1 MHKLNYTFLSIRQ
14 INMLK
19 LSTILCITILLGMH
33 PTKSLA
39 QNTQRLNEEEI
50 YASYL
55 EQIGAVFAS
64 RGMQENEIASIIQ
77 QFKNSNITN
86 DQSFADVLNA
96 LYPNDRNIGI
106 LFYFFKDDHLRIL
119 FAEPGNIIEK
129 KVIDITE
136 AELLALNNN
145 INQSL
150 SLYQQTANR
159 SPKLRST
166 VKKDSSQK
174 SASAKISFEKSIE
187 QASSVLLPEKLNRS
201 FKHLVII
208 PALNI
213 GSVPFYLLKMY
224 GEKKFLVDYC
234 SYSIAPSIV
243 DLIAL
248 RYKMLKAKLPT
259 SKFNFINGL
268 INKGNVKENIAEKNL
283 ILHSL
288 DSTNMKLNN
297 ALLVGNPAYPTNTDY
312 VFPDL
317 QGAKKEIYNAAKFA
331 TRYTLFEGTNAVKD
345 SIMQYLPKA
354 DVAYFATHGIANNE
368 NPMEQSFLVLS
379 GNSPFLTA
387 REIMN
392 TRKTLKGFPKMVIL
406 SACQT
411 GLGKY
416 MNAGTVGLARSFLIA
431 GSNHVIMSLWN
442 VDDNATAF
450 LMNRFIEHL
459 QNKQSNT
466 PSGALRLAVLDTKQK
481 FTSPDKWAC
490 FSVFGVDY

>member
-1 MHKLNYTFLSIRQ
+1 MFCLQPNYSFAQ
-14 INMLK
+14 K
-19 LSTILCITILLGMH
+19 AEIT
-33 PTKSLA
+33 
-39 QNTQRLNEEEI
+39 EENI

-64 RGMQENEIASIIQ
+64 RGMQENEIAYIIQ

-96 LYPNDRNIGI
+96 LYPNDRNLGV
-106 LFYFFKDDHLRIL
+106 LFYFFKDNRLRIL

-129 KVIDITE
+129 RVVNITE
-136 AELLALNNN
+136 EELLTLNNN

-150 SLYQQTANR
+150 SLYKQTANR
-159 SPKLRST
+159 SPMLRST
-166 VKKDSSQK
+166 LKIDSSQK
-174 SASAKISFEKSIE
+174 AATTKVSFEKSIDK
-187 QASSVLLPEKLNRS
+187 ASAILLPPKLNHS

-213 GSVPFYLLKMY
+213 GSIPFYLLKMP

-248 RYKMLKAKLPT
+248 RYKMLKAKLPAT
-259 SKFNFINGL
+259 KFGFINKL
-268 INKGNVKENIAEKNL
+268 INNGTIKEHIAEKNL
-283 ILHSL
+283 ILHTL
-288 DSTNMKLNN
+288 DSTSMKLNN
-297 ALLVGNPAYPTNTDY
+297 ALLVGNPAYPTNTAY

-317 QGAKKEIYNAAKFA
+317 QGAKKEIHNATKYAVK
-331 TRYTLFEGTNAVKD
+331 YTLFEGKTALKD
-345 SIMQYLPKA
+345 SILHYLPKA
-354 DVAYFATHGIANNE
+354 DIAYFATHGIANNE

-387 REIMN
+387 KEIMN
-392 TRKTLKGFPKMVIL
+392 TRKTLNGFPKMVIL

-450 LMNRFIEHL
+450 LMNRFIEYL
-459 QNKQSNT
+459 QNKLSNT

-481 FTSPDKWAC
+481 FIAPDKWAC